1 MEFSLKP
8 VFIGWTTLL
17 AQLPL
22 QLFLTVFSAF
32 FFGLIA
38 TALLSGGDFEPEDLF
53 LGPAFMLSG
62 ALAFFGVPLIICL
75 GKKLNYARTE
85 YRFHKDHLEFEEGFL
100 AIRKKEIRYADV
112 KEITLRK
119 GVLQRPYGLG
129 TIYLAT
135 MATGSSSE
143 SQPFSAISIGSV
155 SSSGISV
162 RDVRDP
168 DTAYEKIRRIVNP

>member
-8 VFIGWTTLL
+8 VFVGWTTLL

-22 QLFLTVFSAF
+22 QLFLTVFSTF
-32 FFGLIA
+32 FFGLIT
-38 TALLSGGDFEPEDLF
+38 TAILTEGDFEPADIVMGPGMLF
-53 LGPAFMLSG
+53 G
-62 ALAFFGVPLIICL
+62 ALAFFGVPLAICL

-85 YRFHKDHLEFEEGFL
+85 YRFYKDHLEFDEGFL

-112 KEITLRK
+112 KEITLRR

-135 MATGSSSE
+135 MATGSSSD

-155 SSSGISV
+155 SASGVSV
-162 RDVRDP
+162 RDIRDP
-168 DTAYEKIRRIVNP
+168 EAAYENIRRIVNP

>member
-22 QLFLTVFSAF
+22 QLFFTVFFAF
-32 FFGLIA
+32 FFGLPI
-38 TALLSGGDFEPEDLF
+38 TALLSGGDFEPEDIF
-53 LGPAFMLSG
+53 MGPAFLLVG
-62 ALAFFGVPLIICL
+62 TLVFFGVPLLICV
-75 GKKLNYARTE
+75 GKKLNYERTE

-119 GVLQRPYGLG
+119 GVLQRPCGLG

-135 MATGSSSE
+135 MATGSSSD
-143 SQPFSAISIGSV
+143 SQPFSAINIGSV

-162 RDVRDP
+162 RDIRDP
-168 DTAYEKIRRIVNP
+168 DAAYEKIRRIVNP